1 MSIFTDA
8 RDSIKAKAKE
18 IVKKITFI
26 KPRLA
31 LSGLDI
37 GVDLN
42 AEIDAAVKVIL
53 DDSFLK
59 VIDRAVFALDS
70 SIDKASN
77 ELQELVQKVFNNLI
91 ELEKSVERLIDKFFD
106 RLSDTIKNI
115 KTNLIDPIVDSI
127 FKLEEKIFEDIN
139 QVIDKIFNFFTGT
152 VQEFKNDLFRI
163 FNPIPNPFDPC
174 RQQFGLALTPSG
186 RLTHVD
192 LFNLFECNQ
201 LKRLNDNNT
210 LVKEVQET
218 YALLQLES
226 FKMTCLGRGSP
237 AFQELYMRKWLK
249 YGQLFEIW
257 QEFNEVMTPQEAFDE
272 AIRRLN
278 QARDEYL
285 SKVADIDRAQAT
297 ADNAIKSGDKI
308 LLRTRADF
316 FLNCTGSVGSVQAI
330 PTHSDDP
337 EVSDEI
343 FTIIFR

>member
-18 IVKKITFI
+18 IVKKITSI

-31 LSGLDI
+31 LLGIDI

-186 RLTHVD
+186 RLTHID

-226 FKMTCLGRGSP
+226 FKMTCLGSR
-237 AFQELYMRKWLK
+237 
-249 YGQLFEIW
+249 
-257 QEFNEVMTPQEAFDE
+257 
-272 AIRRLN
+272 
-278 QARDEYL
+278 
-285 SKVADIDRAQAT
+285 AT
-297 ADNAIKSGDKI
+297 A
-308 LLRTRADF
+308 
-316 FLNCTGSVGSVQAI
+316 
-330 PTHSDDP
+330 
-337 EVSDEI
+337 
-343 FTIIFR
+343 